1 MDELEVM
8 DTELSEEMQEVADP
22 DYDEVDETSEEES
35 VETQE
40 VAEPEEQSREQNAAY
55 ANMRRRA
62 EAEAQRKM
70 DKSIAELCKD
80 VVHPITGLPI
90 TTFDE
95 YRDAIAAQNRLQ
107 AEAKLKENGVDVSIL
122 DDYVK
127 TSPVLMEARQI
138 VEQNKM
144 AQAEAQLNADFEELK
159 LLNSDLQTFED
170 LQNDPNFGLIIQ
182 RIEQGASLV
191 DAYKLVNFD
200 LLMNKEA
207 KGAKQAA
214 INQARG
220 KAHLEPTETL
230 NESTDSAISE
240 SLLAELRS
248 NFPDKSEKEIRKL
261 YKQTF
266 K

>member
-1 MDELEVM
+1 MDEMEVM
-8 DTELSEEMQEVADP
+8 TTDESVEMQDVADP
-22 DYDEVDETSEEES
+22 DVEEVEETSEES

-40 VAEPEEQSREQNAAY
+40 VAEPEEQSKEQNAAY
-55 ANMRRRA
+55 ASMRRRA

-70 DKSIAELCKD
+70 DKSIADLCKD
-80 VVHPITGLPI
+80 VVHPVTGKPI

-107 AEAKLKENGVDVSIL
+107 AEAQLKENGVDVSIL
-122 DDYVK
+122 DEYVNS
-127 TSPVLMEARQI
+127 SPVLMEAKQI
-138 VEQNKM
+138 VEQNRQ
-144 AQAEAQLNADFEELK
+144 AQADAQIQADFKIIQEL
-159 LLNSDLQTFED
+159 NGDLKTFED
-170 LQNDPNFGLIIQ
+170 LQNDPRFGEIVAKVQ
-182 RIEQGASLV
+182 QGASLV
-191 DAYKLVNFD
+191 DAYKIVNFD
-200 LLMNKEA
+200 VLLSKGT

-220 KAHLEPTETL
+220 KAHLEPTDTL

>member
-1 MDELEVM
+1 MDEMEVM
-8 DTELSEEMQEVADP
+8 TTETSEEMQEVAEP
-22 DYDEVDETSEEES
+22 DVEEVEETSEES
-35 VETQE
+35 VENQE
-40 VAEPEEQSREQNAAY
+40 VAEPEEQSKEQNATY
-55 ANMRRRA
+55 ASMRRRA

-70 DKSIAELCKD
+70 DKSIADLCKD
-80 VVHPITGLPI
+80 VVHPVTGKPI

-95 YRDAIAAQNRLQ
+95 YRDAIAAQNRIQ
-107 AEAKLKENGVDVSIL
+107 AEAQLKENGVDVSVL
-122 DDYVK
+122 DEYVNS
-127 TSPVLMEARQI
+127 SPVLMEAKQI
-138 VEQNKM
+138 VEQNKQ

-159 LLNSDLQTFED
+159 LLNSDLKTFKD
-170 LQNDPNFGLIIQ
+170 LENDPNFDLIVQ
-182 RIEQGASLV
+182 RVQQGASLV
-191 DAYKLVNFD
+191 DAYKIVNFD
-200 LLMNKEA
+200 TLMSKGT